1 MKMIIEGALDGVSKC
16 QLEPTNEGTLF
27 YLFALKPKIKRR
39 VERNKH
45 THRKFSTNIA
55 IKVITL
61 SEEYEIVIV
70 DEFAD
75 LRNFKDPFVND
86 GLLEVI
92 CFRDAWHGDDFLPSK
107 DRGECLAQVS

>member
-1 MKMIIEGALDGVSKC
+1 MKMIIEGTLDGVSKC

-27 YLFALKPKIKRR
+27 YLFALKLKIKK
-39 VERNKH
+39 EK
-45 THRKFSTNIA
+45 
-55 IKVITL
+55 
-61 SEEYEIVIV
+61 YEIVIV

-92 CFRDAWHGDDFLPSK
+92 CFRDAWHGDDFLHSK